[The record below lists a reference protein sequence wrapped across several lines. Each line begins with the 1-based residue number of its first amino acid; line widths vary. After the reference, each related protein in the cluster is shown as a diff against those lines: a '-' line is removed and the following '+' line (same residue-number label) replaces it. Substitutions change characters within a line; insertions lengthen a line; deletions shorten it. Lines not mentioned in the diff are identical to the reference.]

1 MLKAGADY
9 QAGTVLESEEVDG
22 DPTGFAVPYVGAET
36 AVILCR
42 HVDATD
48 AAPLVGVEAAVID
61 SDEVKR
67 FWLSV
72 YEKQRGVIKI
82 DPETDAEKRALDRA
96 TAAVAKMGER
106 FDAEKGIAGTTA
118 WNAMNAYT
126 GWLQHDRGTIKD
138 ADRRAAAVLIGEAGD
153 RSADALDYAVKTL
166 L

>member
-1 MLKAGADY
+1 VLKAGADY

-67 FWLSV
+67 FELTLPTV
-72 YEKQRGVIKI
+72 
-82 DPETDAEKRALDRA
+82 P
-96 TAAVAKMGER
+96 
-106 FDAEKGIAGTTA
+106 
-118 WNAMNAYT
+118 
-126 GWLQHDRGTIKD
+126 
-138 ADRRAAAVLIGEAGD
+138 AAAA
-153 RSADALDYAVKTL
+153 SAIAALAVNGIKAR
-166 L
+166 